1 MRNYAELMAPGG
13 NLYNAFQVH
22 DSITEQFSSFLF
34 PLSPMYFSFLYI
46 QTLPYTWPHLIHYS
60 GNHTY
65 ISWTKQTLSAH
76 HKHYFALVLQYSL
89 EAFLN
94 MKREVRIVFMAGNFT
109 EILQI
114 CEVSLMKTKLNCSE
128 HTSLKNISTT
138 SSWTISISDIV
149 ISDAHI

>member
-1 MRNYAELMAPGG
+1 
-13 NLYNAFQVH
+13 
-22 DSITEQFSSFLF
+22 
-34 PLSPMYFSFLYI
+34 MYFSFLYI
-46 QTLPYTWPHLIHYS
+46 ETLPYTWPHLIHYS

-114 CEVSLMKTKLNCSE
+114 CEVSLTKTKLNCFE

-138 SSWTISISDIV
+138 SSWTISMSDIV
-149 ISDAHI
+149 ISDAHRQHFGKSEKWRCLFLFSLLFRFFKDFFRSKMTNIIQL